1 MTELVGIFTLLL
13 KTYGKRRWWPA
24 RTPFEMMVGAIL
36 TQNTAWTNVERA
48 IAAFG
53 DNLSPAFILS
63 CDEQTLADIIR
74 PSGYYNQK
82 AKRLKTL
89 AGWYMNYGGDIN
101 RVRACDGDQLRTEL
115 LALNGVGH
123 ETAYSMLLYAFDK
136 PYFVVD
142 AYTRRLL
149 TRLGYRLPDAYDD
162 LRVLLEQNLPRDLY
176 VYNEFHALIVEHA
189 KQHCKAKPLCEGC
202 VLAPRCKAYEDM
214 HKPALNLQDS
224 AKPE

>member
-1 MTELVGIFTLLL
+1 MSAMTDLHDIYATLFDA
-13 KTYGKRRWWPA
+13 YGTQHWWPA

-53 DNLSPAFILS
+53 ENLTPSFILS
-63 CDEQTLADIIR
+63 CDEATLADIIR

-89 AGWYMNYGGDIN
+89 AAWYTGYGADIA
-101 RVRACDGDQLRTEL
+101 RVRAADGEHLRAEL

-149 TRLGYRLPDAYDD
+149 SRLGYALPAQYDALRLMI
-162 LRVLLEQNLPRDLY
+162 EQALPRDLTL
-176 VYNEFHALIVEHA
+176 YNEFHALIVTHA
-189 KQHCKAKPLCEGC
+189 KQHCKAKPSCSGC
-202 VLAPRCKAYEDM
+202 PLAVRCAEYKREQG
-214 HKPALNLQDS
+214 KS
-224 AKPE
+224 